1 MKVGVKIDMKEK
13 KEKEMN
19 EEKKKIKVQVNR
31 EGKIYIKEKEIKID
45 EVVKKIKEI
54 EKKGYEE
61 SILVRGEKDEDY
73 GNVMKVMDSI

>member
-1 MKVGVKIDMKEK
+1 M
-13 KEKEMN
+13 
-19 EEKKKIKVQVNR
+19 
-31 EGKIYIKEKEIKID
+31 
-45 EVVKKIKEI
+45 KKIKEI